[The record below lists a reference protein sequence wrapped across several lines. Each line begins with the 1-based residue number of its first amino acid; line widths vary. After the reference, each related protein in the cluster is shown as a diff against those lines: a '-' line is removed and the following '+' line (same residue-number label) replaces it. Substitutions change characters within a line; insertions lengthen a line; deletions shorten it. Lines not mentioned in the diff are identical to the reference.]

1 LFSGGDFAY
10 DRHPVDVKGRIRWGI
25 DGARAVALRR
35 LLPAVLGALA
45 VVLVFVTPAFALGG
59 FEYKLHLKVEGKT
72 TLSSQAGGV
81 AQDTVN
87 QKATWTVLPVDVNVW
102 IPQFNGPPGQANAK
116 ETEVQTT
123 DERGANASVGKVE
136 ESGTYKSSESEDA
149 IPFSCQAPILYTGPI
164 VQRTIVTPL
173 DPTVE
178 LETDFQGSLGV
189 EHNGGF
195 GVEVGEP
202 CYTENDTEKT
212 EVKGLFYY
220 QWDQPHGLRIQVGTL
235 IPQQEVGQS
244 SISGP
249 AEDYNNV
256 VVSEPSN
263 SDCEPGGT
271 CEQTFK
277 LSGEYELEL
286 ICAGSE
292 SPSGWGC
299 SSGGSSGGSS
309 SSENPK
315 SGGGG
320 EKQQEEEAKKKQEE
334 EAAKAAAAKKTEE
347 AKKEEEKR
355 QKEAE
360 SKKHAEEAKAS
371 VKIESV
377 KLTAA
382 GLLVKL
388 KTSEAGTVTIA
399 GAGLTRL
406 AKMLP
411 AGVHTGRVAVSMK
424 ARAKHQKTRLTVSL
438 KVGKKTVTAFKE
450 LTL

>member
-1 LFSGGDFAY
+1 
-10 DRHPVDVKGRIRWGI
+10 VDVKGRIGRGVG
-25 DGARAVALRR
+25 GARVVARGR

-45 VVLVFVTPAFALGG
+45 VVLVCVTPAFALGG
-59 FEYKLHLKVEGKT
+59 FEYKLHLTVEGKT
-72 TLSSQAGGV
+72 TLSSQSGV
-81 AQDTVN
+81 VPQDTVN
-87 QKATWTVLPVDVNVW
+87 QKATWTVLPVDVDVW

-123 DERGANASVGKVE
+123 DERGANTPVGKVE
-136 ESGTYKSSESEDA
+136 ESGTFKSFSSEDA
-149 IPFSCQAPILYTGPI
+149 IPFSCQAPVLYTGPI

-202 CYTENDTEKT
+202 CYTEDDTEKT

-220 QWDQPHGLRIQVGTL
+220 QWGQPHGLRIQVGTL

-286 ICAGSE
+286 ICAGAE

-299 SSGGSSGGSS
+299 SSGGSSDGSGN
-309 SSENPK
+309 SETPK
-315 SGGGG
+315 AGGGG
-320 EKQQEEEAKKKQEE
+320 EKQKEEEAKKKQEE
-334 EAAKAAAAKKTEE
+334 EAAKAAA
-347 AKKEEEKR
+347 
-355 QKEAE
+355 
-360 SKKHAEEAKAS
+360 SKKAEEAKRDEEKEREEAAKKKHAAEKAKAPL
-371 VKIESV
+371 KIESV
-377 KLTAA
+377 KSTAA
-382 GLLVKL
+382 GLLVKV
-388 KTSEAGTVTIA
+388 KTSEAGTVTIS
-399 GAGLTRL
+399 GAGLTKL
-406 AKMLP
+406 TKTFP
-411 AGVHTGRVAVSMK
+411 AGVHTAKVAVSGK
-424 ARAKHQKTRLTVSL
+424 ARAKHQKIKLTVSL
-438 KVGKKTVTAFKE
+438 KVGRRTFTTSKT